1 MYGIMKGYYEN
12 LREKIDAENENNIDE
27 EDNELESILTTLKPN
42 TTAEN
47 FKEFLNPKDNNTRTQ
62 AWRKIGR
69 DVYKKEKR
77 EEKKKAKLIFSR
89 VFFNVVC
96 EDCQ

>member
-47 FKEFLNPKDNNTRTQ
+47 FKEFL
-62 AWRKIGR
+62 
-69 DVYKKEKR
+69 
-77 EEKKKAKLIFSR
+77 
-89 VFFNVVC
+89 
-96 EDCQ
+96 